1 MAINIFKKNKKVE
14 KEESEKEKKSEAAP
28 EEKKVSPIKN
38 QTSRNLSQF
47 ILIRPYVTEKASQIA
62 SENKYVFLVHPKANK
77 PAIKKEISRRY
88 GVKVLR
94 INMIKKTKRPR
105 RWGYKKQR
113 PKILKKAVVTLAKGQ
128 KLEIT

>member
-38 QTSRNLSQF
+38 RTSKNLSQS

-94 INMIKKTKRPR
+94 INMIRKTKRPR